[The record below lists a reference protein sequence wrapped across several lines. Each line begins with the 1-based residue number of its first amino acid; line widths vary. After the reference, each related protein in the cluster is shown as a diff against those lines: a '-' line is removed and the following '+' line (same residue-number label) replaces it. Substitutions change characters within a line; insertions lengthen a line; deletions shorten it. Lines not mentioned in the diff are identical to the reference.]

1 MSSFIFHQ
9 ILQVYRGLAMPAG
22 SVTRRNLALFPL
34 NISFNIISQFLCL
47 LFSWNLATF
56 GKTMLQ
62 TIRTTAKRILKCFN
76 QKSKPLQVASLEIRI
91 YMYT

>member
-1 MSSFIFHQ
+1 MN
-9 ILQVYRGLAMPAG
+9 
-22 SVTRRNLALFPL
+22 TL
-34 NISFNIISQFLCL
+34 NFSFNIISRFLCL

-62 TIRTTAKRILKCFN
+62 TRRTTVKRILKCFN
-76 QKSKPLQVASLEIRI
+76 QKPRPLQGASLEITI